1 MSFARLKDLNLHYLQ
16 HGQGDPIL
24 LLHGLGSS
32 SYDWEFQVPAFS
44 KHFRVI
50 APCLRGFGDSDK
62 PPGPYSIDL
71 FAKDMI
77 ALLDHLGIE
86 RCHVMGFSMGGA
98 IAFQMAIDQ
107 PQRLSSLIVVNS
119 QPSFELDHW
128 RAHLMVITRI
138 GMASVLGLERMTRY
152 VAKRLFP
159 RPDQAALRQRMHR
172 TAGEESQGELPRGA
186 AGARGLV
193 GEGSHPRSSS
203 VPTLD
208 HRRRARLQPAR
219 REAAA
224 TLQSHPQRTARDH
237 QGQPPRHARSRSRT
251 RSIARCW
258 ISCSCAYGALR
269 KSNT

>member
-1 MSFARLKDLNLHYLQ
+1 MSFAHLKDLNLHYLQ
-16 HGQGDPIL
+16 HGRGDPIL

-62 PPGPYSIDL
+62 PAGPYSIQL
-71 FAKDMI
+71 FASDML

-107 PQRLSSLIVVNS
+107 PHRLSSLIVVNS

-128 RAHLMVITRI
+128 RKHLMVITRI
-138 GMASVLGLERMTRY
+138 GMASVFGLERMTRY

-159 RPDQAALRQRMHR
+159 RPDQAHLRERMLERQAKNQKASYLAALQAL
-172 TAGEESQGELPRGA
+172 AGWSVKDRIHELF
-186 AGARGLV
+186 
-193 GEGSHPRSSS
+193 
-203 VPTLD
+203 VPTLIIAGEHD
-208 HRRRARLQPAR
+208 YSPLAEKQGYVQLIPNARLEVIKDSRHGTPFEKPDEVNRAVLDFLL
-219 REAAA
+219 AAA
-224 TLQSHPQRTARDH
+224 TE
-237 QGQPPRHARSRSRT
+237 
-251 RSIARCW
+251 
-258 ISCSCAYGALR
+258 LR
-269 KSNT
+269 KQA